1 LSHSQ
6 SPITFDVEAKGLES
20 LSAIGK
26 QQQWRTITNCFS
38 FCYSVDAL

>member
-26 QQQWRTITNCFS
+26 QQQ
-38 FCYSVDAL
+38 